1 TTLWAIMVYI
11 LQNRTMEQRIVEFYL
26 YTSFLI
32 SGDLILFKLPCSYK
46 IKEDRVNKLIAICQ
60 PTVDIIIAS
69 LLGVKEG
76 ICTSTNTAFTDG
88 TERNKFY
95 ISHSSD
101 STSLPPFIIEFQHMI
116 TKNFIFTLIPILLM
130 FCINQVE
137 FKALTDQFKFN
148 FRRSY
153 FLETPSN
160 HSAQYCYI
168 LTTES
173 ITSDVDNV
181 NEDMNPIITFANL
194 LLSGQQ
200 SIVGINRKNDPIIL
214 KIYSISKDIMIDSI
228 STEMK
233 GIQDLSTLNRQVTK
247 NFSQLPSFFPLDHP
261 PSFVLSITLLKQER
275 LIQ

>member
-1 TTLWAIMVYI
+1 
-11 LQNRTMEQRIVEFYL
+11 
-26 YTSFLI
+26 
-32 SGDLILFKLPCSYK
+32 
-46 IKEDRVNKLIAICQ
+46 
-60 PTVDIIIAS
+60 
-69 LLGVKEG
+69 
-76 ICTSTNTAFTDG
+76 
-88 TERNKFY
+88 
-95 ISHSSD
+95 
-101 STSLPPFIIEFQHMI
+101 
-116 TKNFIFTLIPILLM
+116 M

-233 GIQDLSTLNRQVTK
+233 GIQDLSTYM
-247 NFSQLPSFFPLDHP
+247 
-261 PSFVLSITLLKQER
+261 
-275 LIQ
+275 